1 MVDGQG
7 RRSGGGKRGADPR
20 LLSGRGCAGAALLDI
35 PQRALR
41 RRSGTSRLVH
51 PWPVRMKRHGKG
63 PDPSR
68 PKSIDRRE
76 LNALEKAR
84 RKPRG
89 EPRSEEHTS
98 ELQSLMHISY
108 AVFCL
113 KKKTNVTIKQKI
125 QQQNTPNIHNITT
138 HQTTS

>member
-89 EPRSEEHTS
+89 EPSPTGLPKAPPFA
-98 ELQSLMHISY
+98 ELV
-108 AVFCL
+108 AA
-113 KKKTNVTIKQKI
+113 TNFSFLRGASHPTDMVAAGIR
-125 QQQNTPNIHNITT
+125 
-138 HQTTS
+138 

>member
-1 MVDGQG
+1 
-7 RRSGGGKRGADPR
+7 
-20 LLSGRGCAGAALLDI
+20 
-35 PQRALR
+35 
-41 RRSGTSRLVH
+41 
-51 PWPVRMKRHGKG
+51 MKRHGKG

-89 EPRSEEHTS
+89 EPSPTGLPKAPPFAELVAATNFSFLRGASHPQDMVARATMSCGRSEEDTS
-98 ELQSLMHISY
+98 ELQSLMRISS

-113 KKKTNVTIKQKI
+113 KKK
-125 QQQNTPNIHNITT
+125 NITNN
-138 HQTTS
+138 